1 MVSYVNQ
8 LFGLLTIIAQIGWL
22 AVFLIWIFRRD
33 HKVIVFLQKNALL
46 FSFLIVL
53 GGTVTSLY
61 YSEIVGYPPCN
72 LCWYQR
78 VFLYPQL
85 ILTGLALYSKD
96 RGIFKYLM
104 PLSVIGGVIAAYQY
118 LLQLGLVSGSLC
130 GVSGG
135 SCTQIYVSVFG
146 YVTMV
151 MMSFTAFLLLAS
163 LAFVGRKKV

>member
-1 MVSYVNQ
+1 MVSYINQ
-8 LFGLLTIIAQIGWL
+8 LFGALTIVAQVGWL
-22 AVFLIWIFRRD
+22 AVLLIWIFRRD
-33 HKVIVFLQKNALL
+33 HKIISFFQKNALL

-53 GGTVTSLY
+53 GATLASLY
-61 YSEIVGYPPCN
+61 YSEVVGYPPCN

-85 ILTGLALYSKD
+85 ILTGLALYHKD
-96 RGIFKYLM
+96 QNIFKYLL
-104 PLSVIGGVIAAYQY
+104 PLSVIGGIVAVYQY
-118 LLQLGLVSGSLC
+118 LLQLGLVSGAIC

-135 SCTQIYVSVFG
+135 SCTQVYISNFG

>member
-1 MVSYVNQ
+1 MVNYVSQ
-8 LFGLLTIIAQIGWL
+8 LFGLLTIVAQIGWL
-22 AVFLIWIFRRD
+22 VILLIWIFRRD
-33 HKVIVFLQKNALL
+33 HKVIVFFQKNAVL

-53 GGTVTSLY
+53 GGTVASLY

-85 ILTGLALYSKD
+85 ILTGIALYSKD
-96 RGIFKYLM
+96 QSVFKYLM
-104 PLSVIGGVIAAYQY
+104 PLSVVGGVIAAYQY
-118 LLQLGLVSGSLC
+118 LLQLGLVSDAIC
-130 GVSGG
+130 GVGGG
-135 SCTQIYVSVFG
+135 SCTQIYVSNFG

-151 MMSFTAFLLLAS
+151 MMSFTAFLLLTS